1 MSDLASGYY
10 GDYGMAEATARKRRN
25 MESVANRQAAT
36 LGQMRGTRKLSDLTR
51 ALTEGFR
58 PTMAGYGRRGL
69 AGPKVASGIQRS
81 GLERYVAD
89 MQTQLGDYTQQ
100 LQDEANLAVQQEA
113 AAQAALDDYLQQLA
127 LQKKQNIIDSATALK
142 QYASY

>member
-36 LGQMRGTRKLSDLTR
+36 LGQMRGTRKLSELTR
-51 ALTEGFR
+51 GLTEGFQ
-58 PTMAGYGRRGL
+58 PKMAEYGRRGL
-69 AGPKVASGIQRS
+69 AGPNVASGIQRS

-89 MQTQLGDYTQQ
+89 MQTQIGDFTQQ
-100 LQDEANLAVQQEA
+100 LQDEQNLAVQQEA
-113 AAQAALDDYLQQLA
+113 AAQTALDDYLQQLA
-127 LQKKQNIIDSATALK
+127 LQKKQNIIDTATALS
-142 QYASY
+142 QYGKY